1 MRSYYKKVIRSYL
14 GVKSGCLFGIEAAS
28 DQGVLF
34 GPSPP
39 DPDDG
44 PTRGSGTEYERK
56 YSLDGPLE

>member
-1 MRSYYKKVIRSYL
+1 MFYL
-14 GVKSGCLFGIEAAS
+14 GVKSGCRFGIGGAS

-34 GPSPP
+34 DPSP